1 MADIRPTKQW
11 IGGGI
16 RVDAQGHAW
25 KHAVIPPPQSNG
37 GALRQPLGWL
47 DARWAEAIFV
57 SKIPIYLAVTGIGQ
71 GKAV

>member
-25 KHAVIPPPQSNG
+25 KHAVIPPHSLM
-37 GALRQPLGWL
+37 GALCASLWAGWMP
-47 DARWAEAIFV
+47 D
-57 SKIPIYLAVTGIGQ
+57 GQ
-71 GKAV
+71 KLFSFAKSLYTLTLPE